1 MGELMPGNKAA
12 ETAARLRYKRP
23 ALASLG
29 YEAICQELYEIQE
42 ACQDVQWFMEQGDE
56 TLLNA
61 LGDDEEAEWEFRM
74 AFADLDGKAEELL
87 SVLSEWDIQED
98 FDDCTV
104 ALIGKRYDLVGFDSY
119 QEDYYSLV
127 GYDEELANKEA
138 GKRIMRHTKAEM
150 ISIIGQCL
158 GALVA
163 FLDLRQQYDYLKAA
177 IDVLRDEN
185 TSLLKLIKEID
196 KAYDEAEKIGFR
208 YTWYPEVRRFDKLL
222 EALPDRMW
230 LE

>member
-1 MGELMPGNKAA
+1 MNCENKKAEKAA
-12 ETAARLRYKRP
+12 MLRYKRP

-29 YEAICQELYEIQE
+29 WEAISSELWEIQE
-42 ACQDVQWFMEQGDE
+42 ACQDVTYYMEQGDD
-56 TLLNA
+56 TLLSA

-74 AFADLDGKAEELL
+74 AFADLDGKAEDLR
-87 SVLSEWDIQED
+87 SALSEWDIRDD

-104 ALIGKRYDLVGFDSY
+104 ALIGNRYDMLGFDDY
-119 QEDYYSLV
+119 QEDYYSLT
-127 GYDEELANKEA
+127 GYDTEFAKTEA
-138 GKRIMRHTKAEM
+138 GKRLMRHTKAEI
-150 ISIIGQCL
+150 ISTVGQCL
-158 GALVA
+158 GILIS
-163 FLDLRQQYDYLKAA
+163 FLDLRQKYDYLKSA

-196 KAYDEAEKIGFR
+196 EAYDAAEEKGFCH
-208 YTWYPEVRRFDKLL
+208 TWYPEVKRFDKLL

>member
-1 MGELMPGNKAA
+1 MERFENKKAEKAA
-12 ETAARLRYKRP
+12 MLRYKRP

-29 YEAICQELYEIQE
+29 WDAITTELQEIQE
-42 ACQDVQWFMEQGDE
+42 ACQDVQWFMEQEDE

-74 AFADLDGKAEELL
+74 AFADLDGIAEELL
-87 SVLSEWDIQED
+87 SALSEWEIQED
-98 FDDCTV
+98 YDDCTV
-104 ALIGKRYDLVGFDSY
+104 ALIGNRYDMVGFDSY

-127 GYDEELANKEA
+127 GYDTKLAQTEA
-138 GKRIMRHTKAEM
+138 GKRLMRHTKAEI
-150 ISIIGQCL
+150 ISTMGQCL
-158 GALVA
+158 GILIA
-163 FLDLRQQYDYLKAA
+163 FLDLRQKYDYLKSA

-196 KAYDEAEKIGFR
+196 AAYDAAEEKGFCH
-208 YTWYPEVRRFDKLL
+208 TWYPEVKRFDKLL

>member
-1 MGELMPGNKAA
+1 MNCENKKAEKAA
-12 ETAARLRYKRP
+12 MLRYKRP

-29 YEAICQELYEIQE
+29 WEAISSELCEIQE
-42 ACQDVQWFMEQGDE
+42 ACQDVTYFMEQGDD
-56 TLLNA
+56 TLLSA

-74 AFADLDGKAEELL
+74 AFADLDGKAEDLR
-87 SVLSEWDIQED
+87 SALSEWDIRDD

-104 ALIGKRYDLVGFDSY
+104 ALIGNRYDMVGFDDY
-119 QEDYYSLV
+119 QEDYYSLT
-127 GYDEELANKEA
+127 GYDTELAKTEA
-138 GKRIMRHTKAEM
+138 GKRLMRHTKAEI
-150 ISIIGQCL
+150 ISTVGQCL
-158 GALVA
+158 GILIA
-163 FLDLRQQYDYLKAA
+163 FLDLRQKYDYLKSA

-196 KAYDEAEKIGFR
+196 EAYDAAAEKGFCH
-208 YTWYPEVRRFDKLL
+208 TWYPEVKRFDKLL

>member
-1 MGELMPGNKAA
+1 MSENKKAEKAA
-12 ETAARLRYKRP
+12 MLRYKRP
-23 ALASLG
+23 ALASMS
-29 YEAICQELYEIQE
+29 YNAICDELYEIQE
-42 ACQDVQWFMEQGDE
+42 ACTDVQWYMQQGDE

-61 LGDDEEAEWEFRM
+61 LGDDEEAEFEFRM
-74 AFADLDGKAEELL
+74 AFADLNGKAEDLL
-87 SVLSEWDIQED
+87 SALSEWEIQED

-104 ALIGKRYDLVGFDSY
+104 ALIGNRYDMVGFDGY

-127 GYDEELANKEA
+127 GYDTELAQTEA
-138 GKRIMRHTKAEM
+138 GKRLMRHTKAEM
-150 ISIIGQCL
+150 ISIMGQSV

-185 TSLLKLIKEID
+185 TSVLKLIKEID
-196 KAYDEAEKIGFR
+196 EAYDAAEEKGFC
-208 YTWYPEVRRFDKLL
+208 YTWYPEVKRFDKLL
-222 EALPDRMW
+222 DALPDRMW